1 MKVLKKFA
9 SIIIA
14 VCLMIPVLSTVVFAA
29 DGVLMFSDPS
39 TKVGENVS
47 VDFVVQSSGGTIGS
61 VDVTMSYDPKALE
74 FVSGD
79 GFTADGAGTLTYK
92 GTGGGTELRT
102 AVVFRALT
110 VANTQFSVSSS
121 SANDFF
127 RDTLNL
133 NNGSSAISIAAADD
147 GTTSVEPTSAPNSP
161 AGESTDIVCDCRRK

>member
-92 GTGGGTELRT
+92 GTGGGN
-102 AVVFRALT
+102 RAE
-110 VANTQFSVSSS
+110 NGGSFQSSYGCEYADFCKQQLS
-121 SANDFF
+121 YDFF
-127 RDTLNL
+127 RRYIKFEQWIFRNFDCSGRRW
-133 NNGSSAISIAAADD
+133 NNKCR
-147 GTTSVEPTSAPNSP
+147 
-161 AGESTDIVCDCRRK
+161 TDIGS

>member
-92 GTGGGTELRT
+92 G
-102 AVVFRALT
+102 
-110 VANTQFSVSSS
+110 SDSSP
-121 SANDFF
+121 
-127 RDTLNL
+127 R
-133 NNGSSAISIAAADD
+133 
-147 GTTSVEPTSAPNSP
+147 
-161 AGESTDIVCDCRRK
+161 

>member
-110 VANTQFSVSSS
+110 VANTQISVKQLSY
-121 SANDFF
+121 DFF
-127 RDTLNL
+127 RRYIKFEQWIFRNFDCSGRRW
-133 NNGSSAISIAAADD
+133 NNKCR
-147 GTTSVEPTSAPNSP
+147 
-161 AGESTDIVCDCRRK
+161 TDIGS

>member
-79 GFTADGAGTLTYK
+79 GFTADGAGTLTYRYRRRNRAEN
-92 GTGGGTELRT
+92 GGS
-102 AVVFRALT
+102 F
-110 VANTQFSVSSS
+110 QSSYGCEYADFCKQQLS
-121 SANDFF
+121 YDFF
-127 RDTLNL
+127 RRYIKFEQWIFRNFDCSGRRW
-133 NNGSSAISIAAADD
+133 NNKCR
-147 GTTSVEPTSAPNSP
+147 
-161 AGESTDIVCDCRRK
+161 TDIGS

>member
-110 VANTQFSVSSS
+110 VANTQISVSSS
-121 SANDFF
+121 YDFF
-127 RDTLNL
+127 RRYIKFEQWIFRNFDCSGRRW
-133 NNGSSAISIAAADD
+133 NNKCR
-147 GTTSVEPTSAPNSP
+147 
-161 AGESTDIVCDCRRK
+161 TDIGS

>member
-61 VDVTMSYDPKALE
+61 ARKRTFRK
-74 FVSGD
+74 GD
-79 GFTADGAGTLTYK
+79 L
-92 GTGGGTELRT
+92 L
-102 AVVFRALT
+102 VL
-110 VANTQFSVSSS
+110 FS
-121 SANDFF
+121 
-127 RDTLNL
+127 DTLF
-133 NNGSSAISIAAADD
+133 
-147 GTTSVEPTSAPNSP
+147 APLCVSP
-161 AGESTDIVCDCRRK
+161 SFTWNIKI

>member
-61 VDVTMSYDPKALE
+61 VDVT
-74 FVSGD
+74 
-79 GFTADGAGTLTYK
+79 
-92 GTGGGTELRT
+92 R
-102 AVVFRALT
+102 R
-110 VANTQFSVSSS
+110 
-121 SANDFF
+121 
-127 RDTLNL
+127 LNL
-133 NNGSSAISIAAADD
+133 SAAMDLRQ
-147 GTTSVEPTSAPNSP
+147 TVR
-161 AGESTDIVCDCRRK
+161 VR

>member
-79 GFTADGAGTLTYK
+79 GFTADGVGTLTYK
-92 GTGGGTELRT
+92 GTGGELLRL
-102 AVVFRALT
+102 R
-110 VANTQFSVSSS
+110 
-121 SANDFF
+121 
-127 RDTLNL
+127 
-133 NNGSSAISIAAADD
+133 I
-147 GTTSVEPTSAPNSP
+147 
-161 AGESTDIVCDCRRK
+161 RRFL

>member
-110 VANTQFSVSSS
+110 VANTQISVSSS
-121 SANDFF
+121 SATISSG
-127 RDTLNL
+127 DTLNL
-133 NNGSSAISIAAADD
+133 NNGSSAISIAAA
-147 GTTSVEPTSAPNSP
+147 TMEQQV
-161 AGESTDIVCDCRRK
+161 